1 MIKGKEINTMPYS
14 QSGALGR
21 RVAFWDCLV
30 NNLQEVIKDTDNETA
45 NKWPDDKDISAM
57 NNILAMLRMIQIIAL
72 GRFQE
77 VLGDKINELQDLP
90 IKENDNS

>member
-1 MIKGKEINTMPYS
+1 M
-14 QSGALGR
+14 
-21 RVAFWDCLV
+21 
-30 NNLQEVIKDTDNETA
+30 QEVIKDTDNETA
-45 NKWPDDKDISAM
+45 NKWPDDKDISAI